1 LDKGDKMKGII
12 DRFEGEY
19 AVVELQDGKMMNINK
34 TKLPTGVQ
42 EGMVIHIS
50 EVITID
56 KAETVKRKKEIQK
69 LTEGLWE
76 E

>member
-1 LDKGDKMKGII
+1 MKGII

-19 AVVELQDGKMMNINK
+19 AVVELKDGKMINVDK
-34 TKLPTGVQ
+34 IKLPPGAQ
-42 EGMVIHIS
+42 EGMVILIE

-56 KAETVKRKKEIQK
+56 KSETMKRKKEIEK
-69 LTEGLWE
+69 LTKGLWE